1 MFAIPFLLLTLLFA
15 RGVFVLLQSD
25 RASRDGQ
32 SASMTIA
39 AIDAVHDAL
48 VDAQNSMRGYLL
60 KQNSYVLA
68 PFRETQRTLDVRLTV
83 LRHMVE
89 SDPARGTAVESVA
102 ASARSEL
109 SILEYCVLL

>member
-15 RGVFVLLQSD
+15 RGIFVLLQSD

-48 VDAQNSMRGYLL
+48 VDAQNSMRGL
-60 KQNSYVLA
+60 
-68 PFRETQRTLDVRLTV
+68 
-83 LRHMVE
+83 
-89 SDPARGTAVESVA
+89 
-102 ASARSEL
+102 SAHAK
-109 SILEYCVLL
+109 